1 MMLDPIKKR
10 KKMRPDKPGCYWW
23 EDRNGSLHVI
33 EFDDNMET
41 PNVMFLNGYSV
52 FMDPEQLEELFDFM
66 RWIGPAHPPNLEPTT
81 VHEMVSQWI
90 SRNGAD
96 GLWNEEGP
104 CGCDGSAPC
113 GDGPYPECEAAMAGG
128 PGIDV
133 DGQEV
138 DVLYYP
144 IEIKSGDDNG

>member
-1 MMLDPIKKR
+1 
-10 KKMRPDKPGCYWW
+10 MRPSKSGNYWW
-23 EDRNGSLHVI
+23 LNNKGKFEIAVVYVDEDES
-33 EFDDNMET
+33 
-41 PNVMFLNGYSV
+41 
-52 FMDPEQLEELFDFM
+52 DPANYLSDMVSRMSIRELEKTTRFK

-90 SRNGAD
+90 ARNGAD
-96 GLWNEEGP
+96 GLCNEEGP

-144 IEIKSGDDNG
+144 IQIKSGDNND